1 MDFYFL
7 IGKLGPVGIGRKYL
21 HTREESW
28 EVEEQAHLIE
38 AVSPWQFPRSLWA
51 SLHPE
56 FSSCEALSIVL
67 TREVI
72 LIQQN
77 TKIPQ
82 NLIFVWKL
90 KQLKE

>member
-1 MDFYFL
+1 
-7 IGKLGPVGIGRKYL
+7 
-21 HTREESW
+21 
-28 EVEEQAHLIE
+28 
-38 AVSPWQFPRSLWA
+38 VSPWQFPRSLWA